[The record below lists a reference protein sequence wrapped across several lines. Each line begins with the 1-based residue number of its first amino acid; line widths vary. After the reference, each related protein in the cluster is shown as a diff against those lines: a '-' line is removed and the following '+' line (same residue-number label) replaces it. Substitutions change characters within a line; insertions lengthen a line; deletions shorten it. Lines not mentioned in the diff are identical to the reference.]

1 MEKFDDAKKTR
12 KVAKN
17 FADISTHTSVESI
30 SNFESGKIMTARRLI
45 DIFLS
50 RFISIRFHFISVE
63 RYETHLRARWVVICS
78 GFDY

>member
-45 DIFLS
+45 DIFCLVL
-50 RFISIRFHFISVE
+50 FYFISVE